1 MPLRRLY
8 RIARPRLWSFPI
20 NRYVPESPITV
31 SAPWYEKLFAKP
43 PVRRPMPGLVEWQFS
58 DSAEVQLFEAPE
70 HAGHGTLT
78 LGVMPIGP
86 EHARLAAAGLAPGE
100 IEQTEGYFTLRLF
113 DPDGNL
119 IVLASAERG

>member
-1 MPLRRLY
+1 MPIETTFAHISCRD
-8 RIARPRLWSFPI
+8 
-20 NRYVPESPITV
+20 ITV
-31 SAPWYEKLFAKP
+31 SAPWYEKLFGKA

-78 LGVMPIGP
+78 LGVLPIAP
-86 EHARLAAAGLAPGE
+86 EHARLWAAGLAPGA
-100 IEQTEGYFTLRLF
+100 IEQTEDYFLLRLR

-119 IVLASAERG
+119 IVLASVERG